1 VSSAT
6 PARAEQGTGADRGTR
21 VGRPATILVVDD
33 DALTRETLSELL
45 QKAGYRVIAIGN
57 GNDAFDRLGD
67 VDLVILDCM
76 LPGRSGWEICHEI
89 KEQHDP
95 LLPVLMVTAR
105 TSSEDVV
112 RAFRAGADDYI
123 AKPFAGAELAAR
135 IGTRLR
141 VHSAERELHQAN
153 VRLNQLYQ
161 QARADAEERARLLRE
176 LDHRVRNILSVIIGL
191 VTLEQNRRPPRPPGE
206 ALGVLEN
213 RLRAFMLA
221 HEVFRGENYRGVPVA
236 AVVDGV
242 TRRLS
247 TSFDAEGRI
256 ALEAHWEPVLLS
268 EREAVAVALILNEL
282 VTNSFRHAFAG
293 RAGRIQVY
301 VTRRDAGF
309 ELDVSDDG
317 VGLTDETAAHPVGSG
332 DSIVQALAR
341 ELGASVEQP
350 PASTGTH
357 VIVRF
362 PPQRADERDAPDL
375 PLGALQYTDR

>member
-1 VSSAT
+1 MSSVT
-6 PARAEQGTGADRGTR
+6 PTRAEHGADPGREAGAD
-21 VGRPATILVVDD
+21 RPATILVVDD
-33 DALTRETLSELL
+33 DALARETLSELL
-45 QKAGYRVIAIGN
+45 QKAGYQVIALAN
-57 GNDAFDRLGD
+57 GDEVFGRLAG

-76 LPGRSGWEICHEI
+76 LPGRSGWEICREI
-89 KEQHDP
+89 KEQYDP

-123 AKPFAGAELAAR
+123 AKPFARAELAAR

-141 VHSAERELHQAN
+141 VHHAEQELHQAN
-153 VRLNQLYQ
+153 ARLNQLYQ
-161 QARADAEERARLLRE
+161 QARTDAEERARLLRE

-191 VTLEQNRRPPRPPGE
+191 VTLEQNRHPPRPPGE

-221 HEVFRGENYRGVPVA
+221 HEAFRGEKYRGVPVA

-247 TSFDAEGRI
+247 ASFDAEGRI
-256 ALEAHWEPVLLS
+256 ALEAHWEFMLLS

-282 VTNSFRHAFAG
+282 VTNSFRHAFVG
-293 RAGRIQVY
+293 RTGRIQVD
-301 VTRRDAGF
+301 VRRHNNGF

-317 VGLTDETAAHPVGSG
+317 VGLSDRMPAHAVGSG

-350 PASTGTH
+350 PAATGTR

-362 PPQRADERDAPDL
+362 PAQRDDEVDAAGL
-375 PLGALQYTDR
+375 PLGALQYTER